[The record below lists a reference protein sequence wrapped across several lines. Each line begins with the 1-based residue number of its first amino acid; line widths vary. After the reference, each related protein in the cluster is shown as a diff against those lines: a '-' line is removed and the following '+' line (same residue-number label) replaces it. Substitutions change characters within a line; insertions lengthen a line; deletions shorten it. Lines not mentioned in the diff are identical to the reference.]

1 MANANEVGTIGQMY
15 EHRKTHKAGVL
26 ESRDEKFKTL
36 MFRDA
41 EGKSFNVTYSTFHS
55 AWRKYAGDASIQ
67 TSTQKEEEKSQKKE
81 KVDKAEKVIKK
92 STKDIKPLSLKAK
105 IDAISALETLLNNEV
120 EKRTKPGIMRLRI
133 KRTYKGGIKAYGN
146 RHNVFEFWILS
157 TNNRFDV
164 YLSPAVSEKYEADED
179 IQVTK
184 EVNDGGPM
192 CIRYT
197 YDRSKLN
204 AVVKKTLNAFYNSDA
219 SKVQKEEKNKVEEK

>member
-81 KVDKAEKVIKK
+81 KAVKAEKTVKEKAKKPVLSQKEKVQMVMAIKDIVENVLEEK
-92 STKDIKPLSLKAK
+92 KVEGQVVKVTYRGAITIKCRRRNAIEIWVKYDADTVDVYVTDKLALDKDLSYIIATKTKDTWVLKTRYTVAK
-105 IDAISALETLLNNEV
+105 KDLADLMKHISV
-120 EKRTKPGIMRLRI
+120 KF
-133 KRTYKGGIKAYGN
+133 KAY
-146 RHNVFEFWILS
+146 
-157 TNNRFDV
+157 
-164 YLSPAVSEKYEADED
+164 ASE
-179 IQVTK
+179 INK
-184 EVNDGGPM
+184 ELK
-192 CIRYT
+192 
-197 YDRSKLN
+197 SK
-204 AVVKKTLNAFYNSDA
+204 K
-219 SKVQKEEKNKVEEK
+219 KEEKVEED